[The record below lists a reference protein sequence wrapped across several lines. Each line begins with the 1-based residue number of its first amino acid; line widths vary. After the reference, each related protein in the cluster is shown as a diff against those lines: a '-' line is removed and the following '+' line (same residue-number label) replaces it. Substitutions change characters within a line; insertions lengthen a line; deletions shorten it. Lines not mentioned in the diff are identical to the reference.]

1 MPKRPSANPSQPH
14 STRDLVPGFAKLV
27 LRARESHGWTVLRL
41 AQEAGVC
48 ATTASAVERE
58 VRAPSLRVAML
69 LARALSIRVLLSDP
83 ADPKKV
89 DALMVRE
96 K

>member
-1 MPKRPSANPSQPH
+1 
-14 STRDLVPGFAKLV
+14 
-27 LRARESHGWTVLRL
+27 
-41 AQEAGVC
+41 
-48 ATTASAVERE
+48 VERE